1 MINMENLVSKLKEH
15 FNNQLELSENG
26 RAIYVNK
33 DILVEGMKYLKEEA
47 GFSQLVDITSADY
60 IDYYEVV
67 YHLANSSVEL
77 LSLKVK
83 VDKETSEIPTLTS
96 VWKAANQQEREIY
109 DLMGIIFKGHENL
122 TRILCPESFVGH
134 PLQKSF
140 KLDKVSRF

>member
-1 MINMENLVSKLKEH
+1 MENLVSKLKEH

-26 RAIYVNK
+26 RAIYVSKNV
-33 DILVEGMKYLKEEA
+33 IVEVMKYLKEDA
-47 GFSQLVDITSADY
+47 GFSQFVDITSADY

-67 YHLANSSVEL
+67 YHLANSSVDL
-77 LSLKVK
+77 LSIKVK
-83 VDKETSEIPTLTS
+83 VDKETSVIPTISS

-109 DLMGIIFKGHENL
+109 DLMGITFKGHENL